1 MLSILIVEDSPTVG
15 AALTQML
22 KETAETEMAPTLQHA
37 RDSIARRQPDVI
49 LLDEQLP
56 DGSGLEFFRELR
68 ANATTS
74 TVIFI
79 TASNDVQL
87 AVEAMRQGAFDFL
100 TKPIDQRALRRS
112 VDSIQQR
119 QKAPRERYQ
128 MVRSSIIG
136 SSSAMGDLWRQIE
149 IFAPTDI
156 SILLLGESG
165 VGKELF
171 ARAIHN
177 LSGRADEPFIE
188 LDCASL
194 PQSLIESELFGHEK
208 GAFTDAREMRKG
220 KFELASGGTLFLDE
234 LGNLS
239 PDVQAKLLRV
249 VQERTFRRLGGAQL
263 VEVDIRIIAA
273 TNLDLRAAMD
283 RQAFRSDLYF
293 RLAELPLNIPPLR
306 ERTGDVELLVHHFL
320 TEYARVFHRNA
331 GGVSPAAMALLKT
344 YDWPGN
350 VRELRNAI
358 RVATLM
364 LQDKLEPQHLPGYFP
379 RDVAVRP
386 AISAPPEDFDPFAPG
401 ATEDVPIRLEWAPR
415 EAGLDL
421 KELNRQARHQLERHI
436 FTVLTTK
443 CGLNKT
449 QIARY
454 LGIDYKILLQKFKDV
469 GLD

>member
-1 MLSILIVEDSPTVG
+1 MLSILIVEDSLTVS
-15 AALTQML
+15 AALARSLTDIASV
-22 KETAETEMAPTLQHA
+22 EVAGTLQQA
-37 RDSIARRQPDVI
+37 RDAILRRPPDVI

-56 DGSGLEFFRELR
+56 DGSGLEFFRELKATR
-68 ANATTS
+68 AETI
-74 TVIFI
+74 VIFI

-87 AVEAMRQGAFDFL
+87 AVEAMRHGAFDFL
-100 TKPIDQRALRRS
+100 TKPIDQRSLRRT
-112 VDSIQQR
+112 VDSIHER
-119 QKAPRERYQ
+119 RSITRERYQ
-128 MVRSSIIG
+128 LVRSSIVG
-136 SSSAMGDLWRQIE
+136 SSSALEELWRQIE

-156 SILLLGESG
+156 SVLLLGESG

-177 LSGRADEPFIE
+177 LSNRADGPFIE

-194 PQSLIESELFGHEK
+194 PASLIESELFGHEK

-220 KFELASGGTLFLDE
+220 KFELADGGTLFLDE

-249 VQERTFRRLGGAQL
+249 VQERTFRRLGGATL

-273 TNLDLRAAMD
+273 TNLDLRAAIE

-293 RLAELPLNIPPLR
+293 RLAELLLTIPPLR
-306 ERTGDVELLVHHFL
+306 ERSGDVELLVHHFL
-320 TEYARVFHRNA
+320 EEYGRAFHKSVS
-331 GGVSPAAMALLKT
+331 GVSVEAMTLLKS
-344 YDWPGN
+344 YEWPGN
-350 VRELRNAI
+350 VRELRNAV

-364 LQDKLEPQHLPGYFP
+364 LQDRLEPRHLPGYFP
-379 RDVAVRP
+379 RP
-386 AISAPPEDFDPFAPG
+386 AAPIPAAQTPAEFDPFAPG
-401 ATEDVPIRLEWAPR
+401 AAEDVSIRLEWAPR
-415 EAGLDL
+415 EIGLDL

-449 QIARY
+449 QISRY